1 MAVTDGPQAVLTA
14 VKQRLADDPHRV
26 MPTLR
31 LLADPDALA
40 EEADDASISLARTLN
55 AHRIVALLRELRA
68 RSYTTAQVSELLGG
82 VSRQAVSLRVA
93 NGRLMSVE
101 ISRRSYFPEWQFGSL
116 GVLDGVPR
124 VVAALTAGGRDVLAA
139 DALMLTPL
147 DEEDG
152 RTPADLL
159 AAGDVDRALHYI
171 RVAGGGF

>member
-1 MAVTDGPQAVLTA
+1 MTDGSRAVMTA
-14 VKQRLADDPHRV
+14 VEQRLADDPQRV

-40 EEADDASISLARTLN
+40 EEADDASLSLARTLN
-55 AHRIVALLRELRA
+55 AHRVVALLRELRE
-68 RSYTTAQVSELLGG
+68 RSYTTTQVCELLGG

-93 NGRLMSVE
+93 NGRLMSIE
-101 ISRRSYFPEWQFGSL
+101 ISRRSYFPEWQFGPL
-116 GVLDGVPR
+116 GLLDRVAE

-139 DALMLTPL
+139 DALMRTPL
-147 DEEDG
+147 DEQDG

-159 AAGDVDRALHYI
+159 AHGDVELALHYI